1 LLVGLGHPD
10 DAAAYR
16 LDDDRVLLCTADF
29 IPPIVDDPYD
39 FGYIAAA
46 NAMSDVYAMGG
57 EILLALNLLA
67 LPPELPDGVVADLLR
82 GGADA
87 VAAAGGVIAGG
98 HTIDDNE
105 PKYGLSVVGMV
116 PPAELTTNAAARPG
130 DVLVLSKP
138 LGVGI
143 ITTAAAGEAAEA
155 AHVAGAVAA
164 MKVLNRQ
171 AAQSLKGA
179 GVRCVTDV
187 TGFGVLGHAAEIA
200 LESGV
205 QVRLRFDDLP
215 YHEGAKQYA
224 REWLFPAGAC
234 RNEQAYADRVSFEL
248 PLGDEYRTLLFT
260 PETSGGLLAA
270 LSPDGL
276 ERLRDSAARHEFR
289 VVGEVTDGAGVVVV

>member
-1 LLVGLGHPD
+1 LLVGLCHPD

-16 LDDDRVLLCTADF
+16 LDEDRVLLCTADF
-29 IPPIVDDPYD
+29 ITPIVDDPYD

-57 EILLALNLLA
+57 EVLLALNLLA
-67 LPPELPDGVVADLLR
+67 LPPALPDEVVGDILR

-87 VAAAGGVIAGG
+87 VAEAGGVIAGG

-116 PPAELTTNAAARPG
+116 SPDELTTNAAARPG

-143 ITTAAAGEAAEA
+143 ITTAAVGEAAEA
-155 AHVAGAVAA
+155 AHVEGAVAA
-164 MKVLNRQ
+164 MKVLNREASQ
-171 AAQSLKGA
+171 ALKRA

-187 TGFGVLGHAAEIA
+187 TGFGILGHAADIA

-205 QVRLRFDDLP
+205 QLRLRFDDLP
-215 YHEGAKQYA
+215 CHEGAKQYA

-234 RNEQAYADRVSFEL
+234 RNEQAYADRVSFES

-270 LSPDGL
+270 VPPAGL
-276 ERLRDSAARHEFR
+276 ERLQDTAAGRSFW
-289 VVGEVTDGAGVVVV
+289 VVGEVAEGEGVVVA